1 LCFFGES
8 MRVLLVHNRYQQ
20 RGGEDAVVDA
30 EACMLARRGVEVRRF
45 DADNDAIH
53 GALAKIRIS
62 LNQFSGSEDI
72 RHRIASALDEFRPD
86 VVHVH
91 NWFPSISASIF
102 RQCKA
107 AGFPV
112 VHTIHNYRLLCAGA
126 TLFRD
131 GKVCEDCIGST
142 FRTPGILH
150 GCYRDS
156 AIGTA
161 AATAGMLAHWA
172 AGTWRH
178 SVDRFIALTAFSRNK
193 LIEGGIA
200 ANKISTK
207 PNFVEPDP
215 GSGPGDGGYFLY
227 AGRLT
232 EEKGVRVLLDC
243 WRNAPGLP
251 PLWIAGDGPLCEEV
265 KNAGS
270 ETSNV
275 RWLGMKT
282 SEEVGSLMKHAK
294 ATLCPSLWYEGM
306 PRVVIESLAVATP
319 VIASRIGGYP
329 EMIVD
334 GESGALFAPGNARA
348 LLDRIRELEEESAWQ
363 SMRSHARLRF
373 LAEYTGEKNFSVL
386 LNIYRTAMHPGDSA
400 FPIPVS
406 PGTCV
411 P

>member
-1 LCFFGES
+1 
-8 MRVLLVHNRYQQ
+8 MKVLLVHNRYQQ
-20 RGGEDAVVDA
+20 RGGEDAVVEA
-30 EACMLARRGVEVRRF
+30 EACMLSQRGVEVRRF

-53 GALAKIRIS
+53 GALAKIRVS
-62 LNQFSGSEDI
+62 MNQFSGAAEMRKS
-72 RHRIASALDEFRPD
+72 IAAALRDFRPD

-107 AGFPV
+107 AGIPC

-126 TLFRD
+126 TLYRE

-150 GCYRDS
+150 GCYRGS
-156 AIGTA
+156 SLGTA

-172 AGTWRH
+172 IGTWRH
-178 SVDRFIALTAFSRNK
+178 SVDRFIALTEFSRRK

-200 ANKISTK
+200 ADKISIK

-215 GSGPGDGGYFLY
+215 GLGAGDGGYYLY

-232 EEKGVRVLLDC
+232 EEKGIRILLDC
-243 WRNAPGLP
+243 WRNAPDLP
-251 PLWIAGDGPLCEEV
+251 PLWIVGDGPLRDEV
-265 KNAGS
+265 QNTVVTTG
-270 ETSNV
+270 NV
-275 RWLGMKT
+275 HWLGMKD
-282 SEEVGSLMKHAK
+282 SEEVVFLMSRAK

-306 PRVVIESLAVATP
+306 PRVVIESLAVGTP
-319 VIASRIGGYP
+319 VLAANIGGYA

-334 GESGALFAPGNARA
+334 GESGALFASGDAAA
-348 LLDRIRELEEESAWQ
+348 LLDCIRELEEKAAWQ
-363 SMRSHARLRF
+363 SLRSHARRRF
-373 LAEYTGEKNFSVL
+373 LAEYTGETNFSVL
-386 LNIYRTAMHPGDSA
+386 LNIYRTAMSPSSGT
-400 FPIPVS
+400 FPIPAS
-406 PGTCV
+406 PGTCL

>member
-1 LCFFGES
+1 

-45 DADNDAIH
+45 DADNDAID
-53 GALAKIRIS
+53 GAVAKLRIS
-62 LNQFSGSEDI
+62 VGQFAGSAAM
-72 RHRIASALDEFRPD
+72 RHRIASALNEFHPD

-107 AGFPV
+107 AGIPV

-126 TLFRD
+126 TLYRD
-131 GKVCEDCIGST
+131 GKVCEDCLGST
-142 FRTPGILH
+142 FRTRGILH
-150 GCYRDS
+150 RCYRDS
-156 AIGTA
+156 AVGTA

-172 AGTWRH
+172 VGTWRH
-178 SVDRFIALTAFSRNK
+178 SVDYFIALTHFSRNK
-193 LIEGGIA
+193 IIEGGIP
-200 ANKISTK
+200 ANRISVK

-215 GSGPGDGGYFLY
+215 GPGPGQGGYFLY

-232 EEKGVRVLLDC
+232 EEKGVRLLLDC

-251 PLWIAGDGPLCEEV
+251 PLRIAGDGPLCEEV
-265 KNAGS
+265 REGAVT
-270 ETSNV
+270 TSNV
-275 RWLGMKT
+275 HWLGMKS
-282 SEEVGSLMKHAK
+282 SEEVLFLMKHAK

-306 PRVVIESLAVATP
+306 PRVVIESLAVSTP

-329 EMIVD
+329 EMVVD
-334 GESGALFAPGNARA
+334 GESGALFAPGDARA
-348 LLDRIRELEEESAWQ
+348 LLDRIRELEEKPSWQ
-363 SMRSHARLRF
+363 NMRSHARLRF

-386 LNIYRTAMHPGDSA
+386 LNIYRMAMSPGNSA

-406 PGTCV
+406 PGTCH